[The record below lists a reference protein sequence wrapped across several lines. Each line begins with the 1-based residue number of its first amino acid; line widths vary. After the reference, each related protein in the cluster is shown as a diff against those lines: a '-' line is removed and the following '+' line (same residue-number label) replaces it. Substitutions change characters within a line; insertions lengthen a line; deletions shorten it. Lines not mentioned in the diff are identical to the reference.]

1 MYLKVYFSLF
11 QFHNIW
17 LYFERDLNK
26 RIIMEHLYCELCE
39 LQFDK
44 QVVFDLHLSIIHKD
58 NQINNGS
65 PLSKEES
72 VGDIKEK
79 TDEDIK
85 EEALED
91 TGKSLSEALSF
102 ASTNPQYDNR
112 LFIELQNQYRKI
124 PRSEHGE
131 NMCTKNVLL
140 RFKLG
145 IFVY

>member
-91 TGKSLSEALSF
+91 TGKSLSEALIF
-102 ASTNPQYDNR
+102 ASTNPQYNNR

-124 PRSEHGE
+124 PR
-131 NMCTKNVLL
+131 
-140 RFKLG
+140 
-145 IFVY
+145 